1 VKNTFSIIVIL
12 SMFLMVGSSMAQE
25 TSQPP
30 AEEII
35 IEIIEPRQTLN
46 VEVFQEV
53 DLTRSVVVD
62 PEGYIIFPLIGRV
75 KVAGLTEAEATNILY
90 TLLEKD
96 YLVNP
101 QVSLHIAGEGE
112 VWGGI
117 FLHEYVIL
125 GEVKK
130 PGTYEYDSSKGEMT
144 LLKAISLAGG
154 FSRIASTKKVRVLKR
169 DGENTRMI
177 RVNVEAIM
185 EGEQE
190 DLVIDDNDLISVPES
205 LF

>member
-12 SMFLMVGSSMAQE
+12 SMFLMVGSSVAQE
-25 TSQPP
+25 TPQPP

-46 VEVFQEV
+46 VEVFQED

-75 KVAGLTEAEATNILY
+75 KVAGLTELEATKLLHI
-90 TLLEKD
+90 LLEKD

-112 VWGGI
+112 VWGEI
-117 FLHEYVIL
+117 YLHEYVIL
-125 GEVKK
+125 GEIKE

-154 FSRIASTKKVRVLKR
+154 FRSIANTKKVRVLKR
-169 DGENTRMI
+169 NGGDARTMT
-177 RVNVEAIM
+177 VNVEAIID
-185 EGEQE
+185 GKQE